1 MTGFVRMEPD
11 SLGWAAMFLAK
22 KKEKRKNGREK
33 TVCYNSFK
41 FNDEICQSYIFI
53 GFSWKILTCYN
64 TNKFFLLIFLLFLF
78 HQRFLQKLLVKYIL
92 SQFSLKMS
100 IKNFLSLFLLEITNM
115 IYFVGNAIAIC

>member
-1 MTGFVRMEPD
+1 MEPD

-22 KKEKRKNGREK
+22 KKEKRKNEREK

>member
-22 KKEKRKNGREK
+22 KKEKRKNEREK

-41 FNDEICQSYIFI
+41 FNDEICQSDIFI

-64 TNKFFLLIFLLFLF
+64 TNKFF
-78 HQRFLQKLLVKYIL
+78 Y
-92 SQFSLKMS
+92 
-100 IKNFLSLFLLEITNM
+100 
-115 IYFVGNAIAIC
+115 